1 MKLTRETTYGG
12 KKLTGTGF
20 TLVIALI
27 TVGVLLLTS
36 TIVGQPLRKTPADQI
51 ALSYGGGMFEGAQ
64 YQKIVQPGS
73 GIVANGFFDKWYQ
86 YPTTQRDVTIAT
98 DEAEESKDYGM
109 PDVIVARTKDGVACN
124 VQLAVTFKINTNNIR
139 DFHETIGLKSNA
151 WTEQG
156 WGKMLQKNFLPPLE
170 GAVQEQCR
178 NFTSNE
184 IAKSPEVL
192 SQVSNGVGTG
202 LKNTINGLLGGD
214 NFFCGPEFKVG
225 EEGCPDFQV
234 IIKSITLP
242 DSVNVSLEEQ
252 VSSEN
257 RLVTAKNEAK
267 QTEEKA
273 RGEQLARDAQS
284 AAIADP
290 NYLESKRIDAMKAC
304 AGNQN
309 CTLIVTDGATG
320 VNVNAGGK

>member
-36 TIVGQPLRKTPADQI
+36 TIVGQPLKKTPADQI

-86 YPTTQRDVTIAT
+86 YPTTQRDVTISA
-98 DEAEESKDYGM
+98 DESEEDKDYGM
-109 PDVIVARTKDGVACN
+109 PDAINSKTSDGVSCS
-124 VQLAVTFKINTNNIR
+124 VQLAVTFKNNTNNIR
-139 DFHETIGLKSNA
+139 SFHETIGLKSKA
-151 WTEQG
+151 WTEDG

-178 NFTSNE
+178 KYTSND
-184 IAKSPEVL
+184 IAKNAEVYSL
-192 SQVSNGVGTG
+192 MATGVGAG
-202 LKNTINGLLGGD
+202 LKNTINNLLGGD

-225 EEGCPDFQV
+225 EDECPDFQV
-234 IIKSITLP
+234 VIKSITLP
-242 DSVNVSLEEQ
+242 DSVNTSLEEQ

-257 RLVTAKNEAK
+257 KLITAKNEAA
-267 QTEEKA
+267 QAEERA
-273 RGEQLARDAQS
+273 RGQQKARDAQA

-290 NYLESKRIDAMKAC
+290 NYLESKRIDATTMC
-304 AGNQN
+304 AGNPN
-309 CTLIVTDGATG
+309 CTLIITDGGAG